1 MQPVYEPDERWVPAD
16 RRWCGLDRRTI
27 VPALAVL
34 CLAIVMTVVAP
45 AVNSSFTYTE
55 QVAPGDIM
63 ELADGVTFVPEPGWG
78 ITDGVRRGNE
88 PASGYPNTATVVNG
102 DASLSVGVV
111 PFQGDADAALTQLE
125 ERVRR
130 AEPDGAEA
138 TTGTRAPLTTDQGVQ
153 GRTVDLTD
161 AVAHKVLAAFVIDG
175 FAVKA
180 VAIEPL
186 LATSSDRDIAN
197 RMITSIRRD
206 GEPDR

>member
-1 MQPVYEPDERWVPAD
+1 MEPVYEPDVRWVPAD

-27 VPALAVL
+27 PPALAVL

-45 AVNSSFTYTE
+45 AVNSSFAYTE
-55 QVAPGDIM
+55 QVAPGDVM

-88 PASGYPNTATVVNG
+88 PAGGYPTTATVVNG

-111 PFQGDADAALTQLE
+111 AFSGDADAALNQLE
-125 ERVRR
+125 ERVQRT
-130 AEPDGAEA
+130 EPDGADP
-138 TTGTRAPLTTDQGVQ
+138 TTSPRAPLTTDQGVQ
-153 GRTVDLTD
+153 GRTVDVTD
-161 AVAHKVLAAFVIDG
+161 ATAHKVLAAFVIDG

-197 RMITSIRRD
+197 RMINSIRRD
-206 GEPDR
+206 AQAGR

>member
-27 VPALAVL
+27 APALAVL
-34 CLAIVMTVVAP
+34 SLAIVMTVVVP
-45 AVNSSFTYTE
+45 AVNSAVKYTE
-55 QVAPGDIM
+55 QVASGDIM

-88 PASGYPNTATVVNG
+88 PAGGYPTTATVVNG

-111 PFQGDADAALTQLE
+111 PFGGDADAALTQLE

-130 AEPDGAEA
+130 AEPDAAET

-153 GRTVDLTD
+153 GLTVDVTD
-161 AVAHKVLAAFVIDG
+161 AVARKVLAAFVIDG

-186 LATSSDRDIAN
+186 RATTSDRDTAN

-206 GEPDR
+206 GEER